1 MSLSLGNPAGVV
13 LESNGAMLVLV
24 ELEGYLETHVIVTV
38 ETCPGSGKLCEGF
51 RIYMLFIHVCR
62 IDSPVYT

>member
-24 ELEGYLETHVIVTV
+24 ELDGYLETHVIVTV
-38 ETCPGSGKLCEGF
+38 ETCPGSGK
-51 RIYMLFIHVCR
+51 
-62 IDSPVYT
+62 